1 MEQTNSPGRVRR
13 LFAALIG
20 AIDAVG
26 FVWLWLA
33 ISLVLLCAVLVLNPA
48 KLGAYLWFM
57 AKLSGAASM
66 GYGFDVAFFRGSNP
80 RYLSGIEASM
90 AQTRRATLIVGAMI
104 AAGLIG

>member
-1 MEQTNSPGRVRR
+1 MEETLFNRIRR
-13 LFAALIG
+13 IAGAVAG

-33 ISLVLLCAVLVLNPA
+33 ISLALLGLVVLLNPA

-57 AKLSGAASM
+57 SMLAGAAAL
-66 GYGFDVAFFRGSNP
+66 GYGFDAAFFRGSDP
-80 RYLSGIEASM
+80 RYLEGIERSM
-90 AQTRRATLIVGAMI
+90 AQTRRATLIVGALI